1 MGFLKEI
8 FEVIKDVKDLKKED
22 LFTNFKK
29 EKYSSISKK
38 SMEGILQFP
47 VLVSKSLD
55 IDTVQKVTKA
65 LERNYA
71 SFVQVTLT
79 MNPFLNIEK
88 DNIEDYLKSF
98 HQNSTE
104 LDSFKS
110 LLNIS
115 NEGYVLQTNDGEH
128 KVLLTGIVCEGTTN
142 KISLMNKEMLQTI
155 YESLRTDILND
166 KFIPRK
172 LHMLKND
179 NLNSY
184 YNKIVTESDKEKTI
198 NMNLPNE
205 ILKNNDAKKANELVP
220 TTMHVRLVLQ
230 NSNHEVQGSL
240 DFIIGIKATM
250 HPIPSNEMVTNLLNA
265 IRNKGT
271 VFNFVRWTT
280 GEISFFKDFLFNIN
294 EMKEDIVNRSENKM
308 SSWWITLKR
317 RKSLSKIR
325 NFLGGKGRLLPNA
338 TIVISMEE
346 AEYIRSRFGYDLMD
360 ESLVRKIMD
369 TYFLLGFVVVDN
381 SSQIVHFLFDGIS
394 NYQSVTFS
402 GLETGTRKDNELKE
416 ILKLVQRI

>member
-22 LFTNFKK
+22 LLSNFKK

-88 DNIEDYLKSF
+88 GNISDYLKYF

-104 LDSFKS
+104 MDSFKS
-110 LLNIS
+110 LLSIS
-115 NEGYVLQTNDGEH
+115 NESYVLETTDGDH
-128 KVLLTGIVCEGTTN
+128 KVLLTGVVCEGSTN
-142 KISLMNKEMLQTI
+142 KISLMNKEMLQTV
-155 YESLRTDILND
+155 YDSLRTDILNE
-166 KFIPRK
+166 KFVPRK

-179 NLNSY
+179 NLNNY
-184 YNKIVTESDKEKTI
+184 YNKIVTESDTEKVVT
-198 NMNLPNE
+198 MNLPNE

-230 NSNHEVQGSL
+230 NSKHEVQGSL

-294 EMKEDIVNRSENKM
+294 EMKEDIVNRAENKM

-317 RKSLSKIR
+317 RKALSKIKD
-325 NFLGGKGRLLPNA
+325 FLGGKGRLLPNA

-346 AEYIRSRFGYDLMD
+346 AEYIRSQFGYDLMD
-360 ESLVRKIMD
+360 ESLVKKIMD
-369 TYFLLGFVVVDN
+369 TYFLLGFVIVDN
-381 SSQIVHFLFDGIS
+381 SSQIVHFLFDGIT